1 MTSAHLRIP
10 ACPNLRIF
18 NSWNPILGGQVTSPA
33 DFGLASSRLA
43 HLAAATSSFRRSNQR
58 PDSIPKSKAEV
69 TEVFLKNRVQWG
81 RLPNS
86 STVVRILL
94 WTSVRTSFN
103 INPDCKTSCPGP
115 AAALCHFASSWLR
128 DFGFFPHPRPPAK
141 RGSPVIAEKFGRKA
155 VPLQQ
160 DIVSLSDGSSTHQK
174 TNLEIRDSIF
184 ARQPPMR
191 KGFEETRPSTRRIA
205 G

>member
-1 MTSAHLRIP
+1 M
-10 ACPNLRIF
+10 
-18 NSWNPILGGQVTSPA
+18 
-33 DFGLASSRLA
+33 SSQPWSRSKFDIRSLA
-43 HLAAATSSFRRSNQR
+43 HTSVSKPSNFQQLEPHLGRPGHFAGGFRLSLLAVGPLGSCH
-58 PDSIPKSKAEV
+58 E
-69 TEVFLKNRVQWG
+69 L
-81 RLPNS
+81 NS

-184 ARQPPMR
+184 ARQPPTR